1 MNDAKRE
8 AHGIGTNL
16 LTLVAQAALPAFH
29 VQLARFLAASG
40 YGVYTWSNAF
50 VDMFSL
56 LTLFGMDQAVARHVA
71 LAYADGDEKRGI
83 LATATALRV
92 VLLSGILVSGALI
105 FAAPAVASFQ
115 SKPELVTP
123 LRVLAFVPIF
133 YHATTIFLVA
143 TQARQVMKY
152 NFWVR
157 GVVQPMGLLVLT
169 SVVLRVHATV
179 PAAALAVVVGMGVTT
194 LAAAFAYRREL
205 PLGATLRAA
214 VSGPMDWRLVRLAV
228 PLVSA
233 NLLWSLQGRL
243 DTFFLGHYK
252 DTAAIGAY
260 AACVLYVTTISQV
273 RQAFDPVICAM
284 IPPLLAKGDVAGLNA
299 AMRRQT
305 RWSALAAVPL
315 FVLFAGFGDGLLP
328 IFGNEFR
335 QGSTAMVVLAGGH
348 LFNALSLSAWAVS
361 MSGHARF
368 TAVAAGLAVLVQ
380 AVLLPTLVPRY
391 GLLGAAIASAS
402 GFIVAQG
409 VQMVMAYRLTGVHG
423 LSVGLVK
430 VFAAGGAAWAAGR
443 ALFTPE
449 WASLP
454 VRFFASVGLSIA
466 VYLLALPLLGL
477 EAEEG
482 KALRALGDR
491 WFSRPPGDA

>member
-29 VQLARFLAASG
+29 VQLAHFLFAGG
-40 YGVYTWSNAF
+40 YGVYTWSNTF

-71 LAYADGDEKRGI
+71 LAYADGDEKAGI
-83 LATATALRV
+83 VATGTALRV
-92 VLLSGILVSGALI
+92 VLLSGLLVSGAII

-115 SKPELVTP
+115 GKPELIAP
-123 LRVLAFVPIF
+123 LRILAVVPIF

-157 GVVQPMGLLVLT
+157 GVVQPMGLLLLT
-169 SVVLRVHATV
+169 SVVLRVRATV
-179 PAAALAVVVGMGVTT
+179 PAAALAVAVGMGVTT

-205 PLGATLRAA
+205 PLGATFRAA
-214 VSGPMDWRLVRLAV
+214 LRGPVDWPLVRLAL
-228 PLVSA
+228 PLVFA
-233 NLLWSLQGRL
+233 NLLWALQGRL
-243 DTFFLGHYK
+243 DAFFLGHYK
-252 DTAAIGAY
+252 DTTAMGAY

-273 RQAFDPVICAM
+273 RQAFDPVVCAM
-284 IPPLLAKGDVAGLNA
+284 IPAALVRGDVEGLNA

-328 IFGNEFR
+328 IFGNEFK
-335 QGSTAMVVLAGGH
+335 QGSAAMVVLAGGH

-368 TAVAAGLAVLVQ
+368 TTVAAGLAVLLQV
-380 AVLLPTLVPRY
+380 VLLPILVPRY
-391 GLLGAAIASAS
+391 GLLGAAVSAAS
-402 GFIVAQG
+402 GFVMAQG
-409 VQMVMAYRLTGVHG
+409 LQMVMAYRLTGVHG
-423 LSVGLVK
+423 MSVGLFK

-443 ALFTPE
+443 ALFTPQ

-454 VRFFASVGLSIA
+454 VRFFVSVGLSAA
-466 VYLLALPLLGL
+466 VYLVVLPLLGL
-477 EAEEG
+477 ETEERG
-482 KALRALGDR
+482 ALRALRDR
-491 WFSRPPGDA
+491 VLKRTPGDA